1 MTPRSVLVIFGIL
14 AAGLTAPAEAE
25 DWSFSVE
32 PYLLGANIEGDS
44 GLGRVTGAPVDLDF
58 STILE
63 NLEMAAMLHFE
74 AHSNNGWGLI
84 VDYGFMDL
92 SDDVFGSRG
101 GVVDARVRQGI
112 LEGLLVRRSGNQT
125 SGFEY
130 FAGIRWWDNDVDVV
144 IDPAVLPGDITRK
157 VDASWI
163 DLVVGARWTRNINA
177 YWVAKIKG
185 DIGGFGVEADSTSSL
200 SISAIYEFSE
210 RYALDL
216 QYKAMWV
223 DFEDG
228 SPGQPNY
235 FSYDTVTH
243 GPIIGFQF
251 NF

>member
-1 MTPRSVLVIFGIL
+1 MTLRSVLILFGL
-14 AAGLTAPAEAE
+14 FVTWVATPAKAE
-25 DWSFSVE
+25 DWSFSIE
-32 PYLLGANIEGDS
+32 PYLLAANIEGDS

-63 NLEMAAMLHFE
+63 NLDMAAMLHFE
-74 AHSNNGWGLI
+74 AHSRNGWGII

-92 SDDVFGSRG
+92 SDDIFGSRG
-101 GVVDARVRQGI
+101 GVVDARLRQGI
-112 LEGLLVRRSGNQT
+112 LEGLLVRQSRSQT
-125 SGFEY
+125 SGLEY
-130 FAGIRWWDNDVDVV
+130 FAGFRWWDNDVDVAV
-144 IDPAVLPGDITRK
+144 DPAVLPGDVTRK

-177 YWVAKIKG
+177 RWVAKVKG
-185 DIGGFGVEADSTSSL
+185 DIGGFGVEADFTSSL
-200 SISAIYEFSE
+200 SLSAIYEFSD

-216 QYKAMWV
+216 QYKLMWV

-228 SPGQPNY
+228 GKGQPGY

>member
-1 MTPRSVLVIFGIL
+1 MTVKKILPIFGIF
-14 AAGLTAPAEAE
+14 AAAITMPADADE
-25 DWSFSVE
+25 WSFSIE
-32 PYLLGANIEGDS
+32 PYVLAANIEGES
-44 GLGRVTGAPVDLDF
+44 GIGRVTGAPVDLDF

-63 NLEMAAMLHFE
+63 NLDMAAMLHFE

-84 VDYGFMDL
+84 FDYGFMDL

-112 LEGLLVRRSGNQT
+112 LEGLLVRRSGSQT
-125 SGFEY
+125 SGLEY

-144 IDPAVLPGDITRK
+144 VDPAVAPGDVIRK
-157 VDASWI
+157 VDASWV

-177 YWVAKIKG
+177 YWVAKVKG
-185 DIGGFGVEADSTSSL
+185 DIGGFGVEADFTSSL
-200 SISAIYEFSE
+200 SFSAIYEFSQ

-228 SPGQPNY
+228 GRGQSNY

-243 GPIIGFQF
+243 GPVIGFQI